1 MNVIIK
7 AIAGVLIAIVL
18 CQVLAKQGKD
28 ISVLLLIAVC
38 CIVVSTAIAY
48 LRPVVDFIRNL
59 QSIGQLNTEMISV
72 LFKAV
77 GITLLTEITSMICS
91 DMGNTSLGKS
101 LQILSLAVILW
112 LSLPLFEQLLA
123 LLDNIL
129 GSI

>member
-1 MNVIIK
+1 MDVIIK

-59 QSIGQLNTEMISV
+59 QSIGQLNTEMIRV

>member
-1 MNVIIK
+1 MDVIIK

-38 CIVVSTAIAY
+38 CIVVSAAIAY

-59 QSIGQLNTEMISV
+59 QSIGQLNTEMIRV

-77 GITLLTEITSMICS
+77 GITLLTEITSMICG

>member
-1 MNVIIK
+1 MDVIIK

>member
-77 GITLLTEITSMICS
+77 GIALLTEITSMICS